1 MPSLV
6 PWLPTR
12 RWTRNGSTGSTGFP
26 SARPGPL
33 DGRSLDFELGSEL
46 SALRAE
52 WPFRDH
58 GHNARTLI
66 KHDGF
71 RTVLVVLKA
80 GARMQEH
87 ETYHHLALHG
97 LEGRLRVH
105 LPERALELPAGGLL
119 GIGPSVPHDIEA
131 LEDSAFLL
139 YLGWS
144 EE

>member
-1 MPSLV
+1 MDTRPS
-6 PWLPTR
+6 
-12 RWTRNGSTGSTGFP
+12 NGIESVSDRTP
-26 SARPGPL
+26 RPL
-33 DGRSLDFELGSEL
+33 DGPSLDFELGSEL

-58 GHNARTLI
+58 GHNARTLL
-66 KHDGF
+66 KNDGF

-80 GARMQEH
+80 GARVQET
-87 ETYHHLALHG
+87 ETYHHLALHS

-105 LPERALELPAGGLL
+105 LPERAVELPAGGLL